1 MICIILEKTSEY
13 FEIKNQWKYNFP
25 FVIIRLV
32 KSENNCR
39 NIKLIIDKNTFSK
52 FPLNSIL
59 LKNNKHK

>member
-1 MICIILEKTSEY
+1 MIRIILEKTSEY
-13 FEIKNQWKYNFP
+13 FEIKSQWKYNFP

-39 NIKLIIDKNTFSK
+39 NIKLIIDKNTFFK